1 MDPQL
6 SAAIDAVMNDLK
18 AMSPEE
24 FKAKLQQSAGGE
36 ISRVFSETQDFF
48 DAMTPEQSF
57 SLMLKHRAC
66 LPSEN
71 MGPIVWPE
79 SLSDG
84 NLTMVRL
91 HPDHAADLLQTWGC
105 DPRVFETLS
114 SAAVDTA
121 EAMNTLISISTSRWD
136 DGTQFRYAL
145 LKNSQ
150 PIGLFTLTYYPH
162 LCGMV
167 EMGMSVASAF
177 WRQGVSKSAMSLVAA
192 YASVHAQECLCW
204 ASVRQEN
211 TKSANALEG
220 AGFDCFGL
228 IPRHK
233 VYGEACR
240 EPHVL
245 SHVFFASPAMITQA
259 LTASTAQSG
268 E

>member
-1 MDPQL
+1 MVPQL
-6 SAAIDAVMNDLK
+6 SAAINAVMSDLK

-36 ISRVFSETQDFF
+36 ISRAVSETQDFF

-57 SLMLKHRAC
+57 SLMVKYRAC

-71 MGPIVWPE
+71 TQSIVWPE
-79 SLSDG
+79 SLSDD
-84 NLTMVRL
+84 NLSMVRI
-91 HPDHAADLLQTWGC
+91 HPDHADDLLQIWGR
-105 DPRVFETLS
+105 DPLVFETLS

-121 EAMNTLISISTSRWD
+121 EAINALISVSASRWN
-136 DGTQFRYAL
+136 DGTQFRYTL
-145 LKNSQ
+145 LKNGQ
-150 PIGLFTLTYYPH
+150 PIGLFTLTYHSH

-177 WRQGVSKSAMSLVAA
+177 WRQGVSKSAMSLVAS
-192 YASVHAQECLCW
+192 YASVHAPECLFW

-211 TKSANALEG
+211 TKSANALDG

-233 VYGEACR
+233 VYGESCR

-245 SHVFFASPAMITQA
+245 SHVFFASPAMIAQA
-259 LTASTAQSG
+259 LTPSTAQSG